1 MMLQGV
7 DFLAIQGADDL
18 SIADFNHASQ
28 TLRGRLAQ
36 SMNPSDLCF
45 SLGSTCFELV

>member
-18 SIADFNHASQ
+18 SIADFDHASQ
-28 TLRGRLAQ
+28 TLRCTLPQ
-36 SMNPSDLCF
+36 SMNTSDLCF
-45 SLGSTCFELV
+45 SLGTTCFELV